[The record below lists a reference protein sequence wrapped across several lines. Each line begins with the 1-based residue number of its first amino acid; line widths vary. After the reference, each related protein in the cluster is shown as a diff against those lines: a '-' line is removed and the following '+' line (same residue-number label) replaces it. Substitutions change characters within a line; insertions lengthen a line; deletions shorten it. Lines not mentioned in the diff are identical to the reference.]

1 MSSRRYYF
9 RKHGRKFEICD
20 MYTYQHVSNE
30 PLLDTYEQAVWRMNE
45 LNGVK
50 QEGFEPVK

>member
-1 MSSRRYYF
+1 MSNRRYYF

-20 MYTYQHVSNE
+20 MYTNQHVSNE

-50 QEGFEPVK
+50 QEGFKPVK